1 MRKTILIKELQI
13 TMPTHRT
20 TIRKTLEE
28 GTPNQVRGAFSALL
42 RRMNTQNPKRLEKVA
57 EVLFTQAEEGNL
69 NAINILFDRLDGR
82 PHQAIEMEAKVD
94 MTQRNEVVENLLK
107 TLEQKLINEG

>member
-1 MRKTILIKELQI
+1 
-13 TMPTHRT
+13 MPTHRT

-82 PHQAIEMEAKVD
+82 PHQAIEVDATVD
-94 MTQRNEVVENLLK
+94 MTHKNEMVDNLLK
-107 TLEQKLINEG
+107 TLEIKLANEG